1 MNVHRDKP
9 IKEGDLYLFAVI
21 TVAVRCH
28 YRLQLLMVAN

>member
-21 TVAVRCH
+21 VVALRCH
-28 YRLQLLMVAN
+28 YRLQLLTVAS